1 MLNRLARY
9 QPILR
14 LIRKYRPSSLIEIG
28 SGSKGIGEFC
38 SAKFVGVDIAFEG
51 NAVPHINLVQ
61 ASGAKLPF
69 RDNSFEMAICMDVL
83 EHVEPSSRGQ
93 VIQEALRVASRFVV
107 IGFPAGNPAQDSD
120 LKLIAWCKQKKAS
133 VPGWLDEHMR
143 FPFPEEAQ
151 VVSSLT
157 PGLTFLHLGNE
168 NLWLHRIIC
177 KWELHPSVLMRRCAY
192 MFAYRLR
199 FLSGFILSL
208 VNFPPYYRALFIV
221 HKVPVRR

>member
-61 ASGAKLPF
+61 ASGANLPF

-83 EHVEPSSRGQ
+83 EHVEPSSSGRSF
-93 VIQEALRVASRFVV
+93 R
-107 IGFPAGNPAQDSD
+107 
-120 LKLIAWCKQKKAS
+120 
-133 VPGWLDEHMR
+133 
-143 FPFPEEAQ
+143 
-151 VVSSLT
+151 
-157 PGLTFLHLGNE
+157 
-168 NLWLHRIIC
+168 
-177 KWELHPSVLMRRCAY
+177 RRCAWQ
-192 MFAYRLR
+192 
-199 FLSGFILSL
+199 
-208 VNFPPYYRALFIV
+208 VAL
-221 HKVPVRR
+221 